1 MFTLQNSGYAACAVV
16 RLDQTE
22 FITIGGEGRE
32 QLEPIPKGTGP
43 ILQGNV
49 ARWSNHICAH
59 SVRGTTLKA
68 DTWAPFPTWPYLE
81 RCTPAQVF
89 SWKGRRWKFPQVVQI
104 SFFCFS
110 NRSYLLLEV
119 GATIRPPW
127 VQLSTVRLVPN
138 CTHLAIK
145 ARYQAQSASSL
156 QGRSGQE
163 KKNFQ
168 GENICEIIS

>member
-127 VQLSTVRLVPN
+127 RATIRLV
-138 CTHLAIK
+138 IK
-145 ARYQAQSASSL
+145 RRYQAQSASSL

>member
-49 ARWSNHICAH
+49 ARWSNHICSH

-68 DTWAPFPTWPYLE
+68 DTWAPFPTWQHLD
-81 RCTPAQVF
+81 
-89 SWKGRRWKFPQVVQI
+89 G
-104 SFFCFS
+104 
-110 NRSYLLLEV
+110 
-119 GATIRPPW
+119 
-127 VQLSTVRLVPN
+127 STVAPV
-138 CTHLAIK
+138 
-145 ARYQAQSASSL
+145 
-156 QGRSGQE
+156 
-163 KKNFQ
+163 F
-168 GENICEIIS
+168 